1 MRGIKLLTIVL
12 TLLGLLVAGCEK
24 SIDPGTKT
32 TVETPDDE
40 MTALLAAPMPD
51 ARGFVPSPL
60 VTAQIGQDAVQF
72 WPYTGTNFTGEPQDP
87 INLIFF
93 GHADPRDIRA
103 ALLSLSCDR
112 TALGFPAEAP
122 FNSTWD
128 DAIGDIQTA
137 YGATIGVETAL
148 SPTPVRGNG
157 PDRFCVSRGW
167 SGSAIQLACGP
178 YEGMRFH
185 LRLFK
190 IGSWTLGNAHLDVL
204 IPGTTD
210 HQVVSWEVAE
220 QFVIADFMR
229 SGLLDP
235 AMPMI
240 PTDQINASPFRTIPA
255 IIYNGMPVELRGL
268 IGGPLGNVTA
278 DVPIGT
284 DGHAM
289 ILNLTNQ
296 VPRVVEV
303 RTQDFVINF
312 NQAIP
317 KPFCSSGPTDYLYVT
332 GPVHLVQ
339 TARLS
344 RSGNFEASFS
354 ASGELSA
361 TPIDPTTGQPTGEAL
376 KASVRER
383 HEGMLNNRSFSASS
397 SKYQRLGKL
406 GQTGSGRNFTCL
418 MVNSNGV
425 NGYTNLVW
433 CGSDDEKMVAD
444 QGVKSNAPDVAP
456 RD

>member
-12 TLLGLLVAGCEK
+12 ALLGLLVAGCEK
-24 SIDPGTKT
+24 SIDPSTKT

-40 MTALLAAPMPD
+40 MATLLTAPVPE

-60 VTAQIGQDAVQF
+60 VTAKIGQDAVQF

-93 GHADPRDIRA
+93 GQADPRDIRA
-103 ALLSLSCDR
+103 ALLSLSGDR

-128 DAIGDIQTA
+128 DAIGDVQTA
-137 YGATIGVETAL
+137 YGATIGTEAAQ
-148 SPTPVRGNG
+148 SPGPAGEKG
-157 PDRFCVSRGW
+157 PDRFCVYRGW

-190 IGSWTLGNAHLDVL
+190 VGSWTLGNAHLDVL

-240 PTDQINASPFRTIPA
+240 PTGQINASPFRTIPA
-255 IIYNGMPVELRGL
+255 IIYNGMPVELRAL

-289 ILNLTNQ
+289 ILNLANK

-317 KPFCSSGPTDYLYVT
+317 KPFCSSGQTDYLYVT

-344 RSGNFEASFS
+344 RSGSYEVSFS

-361 TPIDPTTGQPTGEAL
+361 TPIDPTTGQPTGEVL

-383 HEGMLNNRSFSASS
+383 HDGMLNSRSFSASS
-397 SKYQRLGKL
+397 SKYQRLGKPV
-406 GQTGSGRNFTCL
+406 QAGSGRNFTTL
-418 MVNSNGV
+418 MVNSDGV
-425 NGYTNLVW
+425 NRYANLVT
-433 CGSDDEKMVAD
+433 CGSGDERLVTD
-444 QGVKSNAPDVAP
+444 QDIELNSPDVAP
-456 RD
+456 

>member
-12 TLLGLLVAGCEK
+12 ALLGLLVAGCEK
-24 SIDPGTKT
+24 SIDPSTKT

-40 MTALLAAPMPD
+40 MAALLAGPMPD
-51 ARGFVPSPL
+51 ARSFVPSPL
-60 VTAQIGQDAVQF
+60 VIAQIGQDAVQF

-93 GHADPRDIRA
+93 GQADPRDIRA
-103 ALLSLSCDR
+103 ALLSLSGDR

-128 DAIGDIQTA
+128 DAIGDVQTA

-148 SPTPVRGNG
+148 SPTPAGGNG

-167 SGSAIQLACGP
+167 SGGAIQLACGP

-190 IGSWTLGNAHLDVL
+190 VGSWTLGNAHLDVL

-255 IIYNGMPVELRGL
+255 IIYNGMPVELQGL
-268 IGGPLGNVTA
+268 LGGPLGNVTE

-284 DGHAM
+284 DGRAM
-289 ILNLTNQ
+289 ILNLANK

-344 RSGNFEASFS
+344 HSGSYDVSFS

-361 TPIDPTTGQPTGEAL
+361 TPIDPTTGQPTGDIL

-383 HEGMLNNRSFSASS
+383 HDGMLNSRSFSASS
-397 SKYQRLGKL
+397 SKYLKLGKPE
-406 GQTGSGRNFTCL
+406 QTGSGRNFTYL

-433 CGSDDEKMVAD
+433 CGSDDEKMVID
-444 QGVKSNAPDVAP
+444 DGTKPNAPDVAP